1 MEEDLSSRSLS
12 NAMVQNIVVGQSFSG
27 ENGTM
32 KVCQLLLAA
41 FSLIA
46 LVTPV
51 ATQETDRPVKLGIL
65 SAKANE
71 QVRQFFGQIAARQT
85 VDLAFQVSGQIR
97 DFPVVEGAPLAKGD
111 LIARLD
117 LEPFEL
123 SLEQARLQSEQAD
136 RTVERLQKLSSN
148 AVSQVTVEDA
158 ITAAR
163 LAAISVRNAEY
174 AMEHASLFAPFD
186 GIVASRNV
194 ANFTTITAGTP
205 VARIHDMSELS
216 VEIDVPEVLF
226 RQVGEDPNLEIYA
239 TFPGDDVRY
248 TLEVREFN
256 AEASKVGQTFRLTL
270 AMDLPENARVLPGS
284 SVTVVGKLISDGT
297 TISIPASALVVDA
310 GDSLFVMLFEPTGAE
325 AGTIRK
331 VTVEVEPNR
340 EGGFDLLSGVE
351 SGSEI
356 VVAGA
361 ASLEDGQSVRRFVG
375 FSN

>member
-1 MEEDLSSRSLS
+1 
-12 NAMVQNIVVGQSFSG
+12 
-27 ENGTM
+27 M
-32 KVCQLLLAA
+32 KVCRLFFAA
-41 FSLIA
+41 FSLVVLA
-46 LVTPV
+46 TPV
-51 ATQETDRPVKLGIL
+51 ATQETVRPVKLGIV
-65 SAKANE
+65 SAKADE

-85 VDLAFQVSGQIR
+85 VDLAFQVNGQIQE
-97 DFPVVEGAPLAKGD
+97 FPIIEGAPLAKGD

-136 RTVERLQKLSSN
+136 RTVDRLQKLSSN

-158 ITAAR
+158 ITAAH
-163 LAAISVRNAEY
+163 LSAISVRNAEY

-239 TFPGDDVRY
+239 TFPGDDERY

-256 AEASKVGQTFRLTL
+256 AEASTVGQTFRLTL
-270 AMDLPENARVLPGS
+270 SMGLPENERVLPGS
-284 SVTVVGKLISDGT
+284 SVTVVGKLISDDT
-297 TISIPASALVVDA
+297 TINIPSSAIIVDA
-310 GDSLFVMLFEPTGAE
+310 EESLFVMLFEPTGAQ
-325 AGTIRK
+325 AGTVRK
-331 VTVEVEPNR
+331 VTVEVKPNR
-340 EGGFDLLSGVE
+340 QGGFNLLSGVE
-351 SGSEI
+351 PGSEI
-356 VVAGA
+356 VVAGP